1 MKLRIARKIVRRLGF
16 GYSINNITRLQTAV
30 NKYRKVCN
38 KSIKEFK
45 RNVKYLSKPLKIV
58 MYSKYFRNKN
68 KQL

>member
-16 GYSINNITRLQTAV
+16 GYPIDNVNRLQTAV

-58 MYSKYFRNKN
+58 MYSKYFGNKN